1 MKKFL
6 IPLLC
11 SAILLLCGGCNL
23 SDKVR
28 IGTAAEGGNYYIFGS
43 ELNAIDSLESY
54 NINIKRTAGSAANMR
69 LLSENYLQMAVVQTD
84 IIDDAWNG
92 RNGFTEEYHD
102 FGAVAGLFTESCQ
115 ITVRSDS
122 DIKKRFG
129 S

>member
-28 IGTAAEGGNYYIFGS
+28 IGTAAEGGYYYIFGS

-54 NINIKRTAGSAANMR
+54 NINTKERQA
-69 LLSENYLQMAVVQTD
+69 LP
-84 IIDDAWNG
+84 
-92 RNGFTEEYHD
+92 
-102 FGAVAGLFTESCQ
+102 Q
-115 ITVRSDS
+115 ICVCSQKTIFRWQWF
-122 DIKKRFG
+122 RPT
-129 S
+129 

>member
-11 SAILLLCGGCNL
+11 SAILLLCGCDL

-54 NINIKRTAGSAANMR
+54 NINIKRTAGSAAKCVCFQKTIFR
-69 LLSENYLQMAVVQTD
+69 WQWFRPT
-84 IIDDAWNG
+84 
-92 RNGFTEEYHD
+92 
-102 FGAVAGLFTESCQ
+102 
-115 ITVRSDS
+115 
-122 DIKKRFG
+122 
-129 S
+129 

>member
-11 SAILLLCGGCNL
+11 SAILLLCGGCDLNN
-23 SDKVR
+23 KVR

-69 LLSENYLQMAVVQTD
+69 LLSENYLQMAVIQTD

-102 FGAVAGLFTESCQ
+102 FGAVAGLFTESC
-115 ITVRSDS
+115 
-122 DIKKRFG
+122 
-129 S
+129 